1 MRNPL
6 ADSYRRFRR
15 ITHAGLPIAGV
26 GGDRSVIEQAQP
38 PALEWFL
45 RWGRLAP
52 TYCILTDD
60 ARHRGGGG
68 SAAAEKLQKV
78 ERVERI
84 NAADEHERA
93 VDSRE
98 VERLVREIAG
108 VERQLKEIYDR
119 VRTARLTNE
128 LSKLAEQYEQDQ
140 KRLAGPV
147 EHLEEQVRELAE
159 NYGRRFPASKRWRTR
174 RYYSEKTTKSWAY
187 TSRN

>member
-1 MRNPL
+1 MASTDYLSFAFRSGTICAKERLRNPL

-52 TYCILTDD
+52 TYFILTDD

-98 VERLVREIAG
+98 VERPRAG
-108 VERQLKEIYDR
+108 DCR
-119 VRTARLTNE
+119 
-128 LSKLAEQYEQDQ
+128 
-140 KRLAGPV
+140 G
-147 EHLEEQVRELAE
+147 
-159 NYGRRFPASKRWRTR
+159 
-174 RYYSEKTTKSWAY
+174 
-187 TSRN
+187 

>member
-15 ITHAGLPIAGV
+15 ITRAWLPIAGV

-52 TYCILTDD
+52 TYFILTDD
-60 ARHRGGGG
+60 ARYRGGGG
-68 SAAAEKLQKV
+68 SSSSEKLQKV

-98 VERLVREIAG
+98 VSTSCGRSPRLRRE
-108 VERQLKEIYDR
+108 
-119 VRTARLTNE
+119 
-128 LSKLAEQYEQDQ
+128 
-140 KRLAGPV
+140 
-147 EHLEEQVRELAE
+147 
-159 NYGRRFPASKRWRTR
+159 
-174 RYYSEKTTKSWAY
+174 
-187 TSRN
+187 